1 MRLLLILL
9 LILQLPLGVLAQGGN
24 LQFNRVL
31 NFTSGAN
38 YTVPQG
44 KVLKIESY
52 KSDVSF
58 QANYVYYGC
67 DTSSNLGPS
76 TICKYVLNN
85 GNTHPIKIG
94 NFVIAGSGNFNSFDG
109 HHYIN
114 VNSASNCGSCPVST
128 TVVHLISNIH
138 EIPCPFWLP
147 AGEVITIFPYNIY
160 QHNTGLGIHISAIE
174 FNIVP

>member
-1 MRLLLILL
+1 MRLLLIFL
-9 LILQLPLGVLAQGGN
+9 LILQLPLGILAQGGN

-58 QANYVYYGC
+58 QANYVYHGC
-67 DTSSNLGPS
+67 DSSSNLGPV
-76 TICKYVLNN
+76 TACKYVLSN
-85 GNTHPIKIG
+85 GNSHPVKIG
-94 NFVIAGSGNFNSFDG
+94 DIVIAGSGNFNSIDG
-109 HHYIN
+109 THHIM
-114 VNSASNCGSCPVST
+114 VNGNNNCAACPMST
-128 TVVHLISNIH
+128 TVVHFFNNSH

-147 AGEVITIFPYNIY
+147 AGDVITIFPYNMY
-160 QHNTGLGIHISAIE
+160 QYTTGFGIHISAIE